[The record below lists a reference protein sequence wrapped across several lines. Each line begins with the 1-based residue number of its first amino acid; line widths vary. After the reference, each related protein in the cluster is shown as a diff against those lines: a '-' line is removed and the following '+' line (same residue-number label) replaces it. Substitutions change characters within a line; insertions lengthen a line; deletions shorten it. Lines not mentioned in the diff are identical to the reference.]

1 MMYKTDTI
9 SKDLMN
15 KMEFWVNLLKESDKG
30 NNIGVLWSLQY
41 RSGISQKR
49 LKEILDE
56 TEVLLNEVRT
66 THG

>member
-1 MMYKTDTI
+1 
-9 SKDLMN
+9 MN